1 MRAQDK
7 IKAQI
12 LFLQVTL
19 KNLQQAY
26 PFLIYEYVQGI
37 FDTIKL
43 LKNFPISQTLIVRDF
58 ANNR

>member
-26 PFLIYEYVQGI
+26 PFLIYEYEQGI

-43 LKNFPISQTLIVRDF
+43 LKNFPISQTLIVCDF

>member
-19 KNLQQAY
+19 KNLQQAN
-26 PFLIYEYVQGI
+26 PFLIYEYEQGI
-37 FDTIKL
+37 FDTTKL
-43 LKNFPISQTLIVRDF
+43 LKNFPISQTLIVCDF

>member
-26 PFLIYEYVQGI
+26 PFLIYEYEQGI
-37 FDTIKL
+37 FDTRKL